1 MKIIKLAVKLTI
13 IFLVSF
19 TLTIIYLEPTIV
31 NHNGNATNLKSPTE
45 EFIKNI
51 EDKFFNESLTDF
63 NNGQVTRFKIKNND
77 CVDLTLIS
85 DDDQIKVVE
94 QHIVM
99 QPLLYSEIYELF
111 IKNTVY
117 IKILKPTNY
126 YFYIYGTQALR
137 YDGEGGYIPFDSK
150 LAEKIAAIYKYNK
163 NQCNRKAL
171 EKKLSLNKEEREIIS
186 NLK

>member
-1 MKIIKLAVKLTI
+1 
-13 IFLVSF
+13 
-19 TLTIIYLEPTIV
+19 
-31 NHNGNATNLKSPTE
+31 
-45 EFIKNI
+45 
-51 EDKFFNESLTDF
+51 
-63 NNGQVTRFKIKNND
+63 
-77 CVDLTLIS
+77 
-85 DDDQIKVVE
+85 
-94 QHIVM
+94 M